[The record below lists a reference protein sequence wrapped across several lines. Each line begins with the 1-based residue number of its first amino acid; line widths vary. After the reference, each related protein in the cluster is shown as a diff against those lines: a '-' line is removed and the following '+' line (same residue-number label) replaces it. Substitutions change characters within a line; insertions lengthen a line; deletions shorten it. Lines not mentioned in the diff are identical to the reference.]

1 MDIGKT
7 PEQIAATE
15 EWRKSRATK
24 KEKQAGDYAE
34 WRKNGWSAFQIIVVI
49 LLAWIAINIEL
60 VVVRIVNAG
69 VRVGT

>member
-24 KEKQAGDYAE
+24 KEKQAKDYVQLPN
-34 WRKNGWSAFQIIVVI
+34 RWSAFQIIVVI

-60 VVVRIVNAG
+60 VVGGIVDAG